1 MSLVRPALPLA
12 AARRRLGE
20 ALFHRVAGDEG
31 PRRRDRIHN
40 TPGPR
45 WFEPGSPIQ
54 QVHGDAS
61 MFIGG
66 MRAVMLQSLHPKAMR
81 GVAEHSGYRG
91 DMWGRLARTS
101 TFLATTTFATADD
114 AQAAVDAVR
123 HIHGR
128 VRGTMPDG
136 EPYSAD
142 DPHLLRWV
150 HVAEVDSFLEAHQRY
165 GERPLDQAGRDRYLA
180 QAATI
185 AERLGAERVP
195 RTEAEL
201 RAALDE
207 YRPELQGTD
216 VARDA
221 IGWLVRHPEL
231 PLAARPGYLVIAA
244 AAIAML
250 PRWARR
256 ELALPTLPVVDRAAV
271 PWAGEVAT
279 RTIRWAMTPPEPLTA
294 QVARNTERTAEA
306 PAARQ
311 V

>member
-1 MSLVRPALPLA
+1 VAS
-12 AARRRLGE
+12 ARRRLGD

-66 MRAVMLQSLHPKAMR
+66 MRAVMLQSLHPSAMQA
-81 GVAEHSGYRG
+81 VADHSGYRG

-101 TFLATTTFATADD
+101 TFLATTTFATARD

-123 HIHGR
+123 HIHER
-128 VRGTMPDG
+128 VVGTMPDG
-136 EPYSAD
+136 TPYTAG

-150 HVAEVDSFLEAHQRY
+150 HVAEVDSFLTAHQQY
-165 GERPLDQAGRDRYLA
+165 GARPLDQRGRDHYLQ
-180 QAATI
+180 QAATV

-201 RAALDE
+201 RAALE
-207 YRPELQGTD
+207 EFRPELRGTE
-216 VARDA
+216 VAREA
-221 IGWLVRHPEL
+221 LSWLIWHPEL
-231 PLAARPGYLVIAA
+231 PVAARPGYLVIAA
-244 AAIAML
+244 AAAALL
-250 PRWARR
+250 PAWARR
-256 ELALPTLPVVDRAAV
+256 ELALPSLPVVERATVPLAGRAV
-271 PWAGEVAT
+271 T
-279 RTIRWAMTPPEPLTA
+279 RTIRWAMAPPEPLS
-294 QVARNTERTAEA
+294 QPQPV
-306 PAARQ
+306 
-311 V
+311 